1 MRIFFISSRSFLRI
15 SSEYIFGDV
24 GLAAAFSGSSGK
36 GFFPDFVLNERLHKT
51 RGVITIDIDINRYFF
66 IMVLFN
72 YILITFKK
80 EKGYSTSVLKLHRII
95 ESMNV
100 RIL

>member
-1 MRIFFISSRSFLRI
+1 
-15 SSEYIFGDV
+15 
-24 GLAAAFSGSSGK
+24 
-36 GFFPDFVLNERLHKT
+36 
-51 RGVITIDIDINRYFF
+51 
-66 IMVLFN
+66 MVLFN